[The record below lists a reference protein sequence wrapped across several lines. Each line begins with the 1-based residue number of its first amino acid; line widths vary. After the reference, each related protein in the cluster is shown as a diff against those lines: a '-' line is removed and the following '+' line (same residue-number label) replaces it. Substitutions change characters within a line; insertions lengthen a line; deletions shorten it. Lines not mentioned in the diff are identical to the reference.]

1 MDSDDEPLVP
11 AGPPPEK
18 RRMYEDSESEDL
30 EDMSRPEP
38 KRRRVME
45 SDSDSDDEDLVPRP
59 MIARSEASDYMPTH
73 DESEA
78 GVDAEVRE
86 EERRVQEERRRRIDE
101 SKTVQDLDMSDE
113 SLYIATACGIRSQG
127 VDDQM
132 NAQRIEA
139 LVGALDHLWCAP
151 SHSFEESMK
160 RFRCLLMYR
169 STYQRVFPGDETP
182 ECNSTLHTPEDILGV
197 YKQWRNFTNDLLYL
211 SMRGEN
217 VEFLNNDELRDTTDA
232 INRIEVQ
239 MKHAFESVQN
249 QAIFQLGTQSSAVPS
264 ASSAG
269 LEHIFTDEDVDDMNE
284 AMYCFM
290 HYAMEMRKRRLW
302 RKEEYLYEPVYTVYN
317 GQVTYTKFAKQK
329 YTIQEFIW
337 DVMSP
342 LTDNKALV
350 KMMTTRNTMRLVENY
365 LMLSRDNSVRDLSIN
380 RDWVSFKNG
389 VYDLKDCKFYP
400 FVSTG
405 PTDKTVKFLDKVHP
419 DNVHKTSVT
428 YIDMV
433 FDDEV
438 YSDLSRPTEEE
449 IADDP
454 DAKHDWSRI
463 ETPHIDKIA
472 DSQKW
477 PVEVRD
483 WFYIMLGRLFYEV
496 GTDNWQVML
505 FNWGIGNTGKSTVFL
520 FMTAIWPFSEVG
532 IMANE
537 GRDNFQLEGIYDK
550 LVYFCYDMNEK
561 MKLKS
566 THFLSMVAG
575 DAMTVDRIYKTNVP
589 LKRWT
594 TPGAWSGNGPPSFDN
609 SGDQVARRFMI
620 FLFMEILK
628 NIDTTLFAKMHTEMP
643 AFVAKATKMY
653 QDARTRIGEKGIWD
667 KGILPQYFH
676 SNRNRL
682 TTKTNTLA
690 GFLHQGRIRIGEGN
704 SCSVAEFNEAFYEWA
719 TREGVDQA
727 ARRMNQ
733 QARETTFNKYKI
745 QKIDPRGKPGDHPY
759 AEPYYTNIRLLEED
773 EQYVPIFQYLQK
785 KNDDPKEVAEQ
796 VRKDRPEDPR
806 NIRRAEEAAREAA
819 DRLPVVVEDEDED
832 EDQPDLDGR
841 QRARKRAEM
850 LREQLDEEEDDNPR
864 PQKRYKRSDADPGDV
879 FA

>member
-1 MDSDDEPLVP
+1 MMDSDDELLIRPTRP
-11 AGPPPEK
+11 
-18 RRMYEDSESEDL
+18 RYEENSEED
-30 EDMSRPEP
+30 EDDMSLPEP
-38 KRRRVME
+38 KRRRVVTDSE
-45 SDSDSDDEDLVPRP
+45 SEDDNSVPRLV
-59 MIARSEASDYMPTH
+59 IARSEASDYMPTH

-78 GVDAEVRE
+78 GINAEVRE
-86 EERRVQEERRRRIDE
+86 EERLVQEERHRQINE

-132 NAQRIEA
+132 NAQKIEA
-139 LVGALDHLWCAP
+139 LVGALDHLWCAR
-151 SHSFEESMK
+151 SHNFEESMK

-169 STYQRVFPGDETP
+169 STYQRIHPGEESP
-182 ECNSTLHTPEDILGV
+182 ECNGVLHTPEEILGI
-197 YKQWRNFTNDLLYL
+197 YKQWRNFTNDLLYVA
-211 SMRGEN
+211 MRGVN
-217 VEFLNNDELRDTTDA
+217 VEFLNNDELRDTTDS
-232 INRIEVQ
+232 IRRIEVQ

-249 QAIFQLGTQSSAVPS
+249 QAIFQLGTQSSAVPTS
-264 ASSAG
+264 SSAG
-269 LEHIFTDEDVDDMNE
+269 LEHIFTDEDVEDMNE

-302 RKEEYLYEPVYTVYN
+302 RKDEYLYEPVYTVYN
-317 GQVTYTKFAKQK
+317 GQVTYTKFARQK
-329 YTIQEFIW
+329 YTIEEFIW

-342 LTDNKALV
+342 MTDNKALV
-350 KMMTTRNTMRLVENY
+350 KMMTTRNTKHLVENY
-365 LMLSRDNSVRDLSIN
+365 LRLSRDNSVRDLSIN

-405 PTDKTVKFLDKVHP
+405 PDDKTVKFLDKVHP
-419 DNVHKTSVT
+419 DNVHRTSVT

-433 FDDEV
+433 FENEV
-438 YSDLSRPTEEE
+438 YNDAAKYYDEE
-449 IADDP
+449 ISDDVY
-454 DAKHDWSRI
+454 DWSRI

-477 PVEVRD
+477 PKEVRN

-505 FNWGIGNTGKSTVFL
+505 FNWGIGNTGKSTIFL

-609 SGDQVARRFMI
+609 SGDQVARRFVI
-620 FLFMEILK
+620 FLFMEMLK
-628 NIDTTLFAKMHTEMP
+628 SVDTSLFTKMHAEMP
-643 AFVAKATKMY
+643 AFVVKATKMY
-653 QDARTRIGEKGIWD
+653 QDARAAVGEKGLWD
-667 KGILPQYFH
+667 KGVLPQYFH
-676 SNRNRL
+676 KNRNRL

-690 GFLHQGRIRIGEGN
+690 GFLNQGRIRVGEGN
-704 SCSVAEFNEAFYEWA
+704 ACSVDEFNEAFYEWA
-719 TREGVDQA
+719 TREGVEPK
-727 ARRMNQ
+727 ARAMNQ

-745 QKIDPRGKPGDHPY
+745 QKIDPRGKPGEHPY
-759 AEPYYTNIRLLEED
+759 AELYYKGIRLLGDE
-773 EQYVPIFQYLQK
+773 EQYMPIFEYLQK
-785 KNDDPKEVAEQ
+785 ANEKEAVED
-796 VRKDRPEDPR
+796 KPEDPR
-806 NIRRAEEAAREAA
+806 DVRRRLDDAAQPEEVQPQLPEEEEEHGRRRAR
-819 DRLPVVVEDEDED
+819 V
-832 EDQPDLDGR
+832 
-841 QRARKRAEM
+841 RAED
-850 LREQLDEEEDDNPR
+850 LRNNLDDDDDNPR
-864 PQKRYKRSDADPGDV
+864 PTKRRKRVVDPGDV